1 MTRKTPLILSLAAL
15 TIAAVMELSLLPIAR
30 ADDEMDEEL
39 RSTIPSDPVNRGRRS
54 SSSGSAPA
62 SSAPSEPAS
71 SSSSSSG
78 GSVQMTNGDE
88 EGEWRTMGSESGRRV
103 YSGGGSSSI
112 KVDVEKKRIFTPR
125 ITFGS
130 NSSSPTPQSQ
140 TVIKQLA
147 STLGKRQ
154 DITVRVEGH
163 TDTIGYDQPNLELS
177 QKRADKVRDLLVA
190 SGVAAHRV
198 QSVGMGDRYP
208 LASSTTSQGQE
219 KNRRVE
225 VHIAEVA
232 SAPLAAAPAP
242 APAPAAPAPAP
253 APAPVAP
260 APAPAPAPVAP
271 APAPAPVAPAPT
283 PAPAPAPS
291 RFAAPA
297 PAPAPVAPPAPA
309 PQPAPAPA
317 PQPVAPAPAP
327 LAPAPHGP

>member
-1 MTRKTPLILSLAAL
+1 MQKPTYILSAVMALGLAL
-15 TIAAVMELSLLPIAR
+15 TVWTQPFSVAR

-39 RSTIPSDPVNRGRRS
+39 RSTISSDPVNRGRRS
-54 SSSGSAPA
+54 SSSGSSSTP
-62 SSAPSEPAS
+62 SAPSEPAAS
-71 SSSSSSG
+71 PPST

-88 EGEWRTMGSESGRRV
+88 EGEWRTMGSESGRRI
-103 YSGGGSSSI
+103 YSGGDSSSI

-147 STLGKRQ
+147 STLAKRQ

-242 APAPAAPAPAP
+242 VAPAPAP

-260 APAPAPAPVAP
+260 APAPMPAPAPAPVAP
-271 APAPAPVAPAPT
+271 APAPAPVAPAP
-283 PAPAPAPS
+283 
-291 RFAAPA
+291 
-297 PAPAPVAPPAPA
+297 APA
-309 PQPAPAPA
+309 PQSPPAPA

-327 LAPAPHGP
+327 LAPAPQGP